1 MKTLLLIA
9 LTCLCLLAA
18 PCAHAQKPTT
28 KPQSAP
34 TFAAFWAKFQSAVAQ
49 NDKEAVAAMTRFP
62 LTMPYGVPSIK
73 TKAQFLQR
81 YAKIFD
87 AATRKCFAT
96 AQPERENNKS
106 ARYNVLCG
114 EAMLYE
120 FDLVGGTYKFV
131 TVDNIN
137 E

>member
-1 MKTLLLIA
+1 MKSLLLIA
-9 LTCLCLLAA
+9 LTCLCLCAA
-18 PCAHAQKPTT
+18 LPTHGQKT
-28 KPQSAP
+28 AP
-34 TFAAFWAKFQSAVAQ
+34 STAAFDAFWPKF
-49 NDKEAVAAMTRFP
+49 KEAVAKNDKEGVAALTKFP
-62 LTMPYGVPSIK
+62 LPMPYGVPAVK

-96 AQPERENNKS
+96 AKPERENNKS
-106 ARYNVLCG
+106 ASYNVLCG

-120 FDLVGGTYKFV
+120 FDLVGGTYKLV

>member
-1 MKTLLLIA
+1 MKRLLLIA
-9 LTCLCLLAA
+9 LTCLCLCVAL
-18 PCAHAQKPTT
+18 PTHGQKP
-28 KPQSAP
+28 PQSTTA
-34 TFAAFWAKFQSAVAQ
+34 FDAFWPKF
-49 NDKEAVAAMTRFP
+49 KEAVAKNDKEGVAALTKFP
-62 LTMPYGVPSIK
+62 LTMPYGVPAVK
-73 TKAQFLQR
+73 TKVQFLQR

-96 AQPERENNKS
+96 AKPERENNKS